1 MAQTPSGYLR
11 KPAAGDQVAP
21 ALVLELA
28 AAVEAAKGR
37 AALDALLVAAGIAH
51 LPRATEPIP
60 QSTAQRMHRALRDTM
75 PDAAHDLSG
84 TAGQATAD
92 SLMASQLSPRAKA
105 MLQRGPWTVA
115 AWLLGRWALQN
126 SWTFAGS
133 ARFTPVAKLEFELAG
148 NPLIAGERAT
158 QPLCIFHEAMFE
170 RLFQRLVEP
179 NLICREVE
187 CEAMGAP
194 ACRFVVGLA

>member
-1 MAQTPSGYLR
+1 MAQTPDGYLR
-11 KPAAGDQVAP
+11 KPAAGHHVAP
-21 ALVLELA
+21 FLVLELV
-28 AAVEAAKGR
+28 AAVEAAEGR
-37 AALDALLVAAGIAH
+37 SARDALLAAAGIAGP
-51 LPRATEPIP
+51 PRATEPIP
-60 QSTAQRMHRALRDTM
+60 QTIAHRMHRALRETM
-75 PDAAHDLSG
+75 PGPAPALLR
-84 TAGQATAD
+84 TAGQSTAD
-92 SLMASQLSPRAKA
+92 RLIETQLSSRART

-115 AWLLGRWALQN
+115 AWLLGRWARQD

-133 ARFTPVAKLEFELAG
+133 ARFTPVAQLEFELAG
-148 NPLIAGERAT
+148 NPLIAGEKAAH
-158 QPLCIFHEAMFE
+158 PICLFHEAMFE